1 MKKVVVLGGGYAG
14 VLTAKKLAKKFK
26 KNKDVQITL
35 IDKQSYHTMLTE
47 LHEVAAGRVNEESI
61 RMDLKSIF
69 AGRNVNVV
77 LDEIKNIDFEQKVLT
92 SNDATYEYDYLVMGT
107 GCKPTFFGIPGSEN
121 AHQLWSYTDA
131 VNLREHILNMF
142 RQAALT
148 ADKEKRRELLT
159 FVTVGAGFTGVEMA
173 GELGE
178 WKDELCR
185 SFHIDKDEVTLYV
198 VDFAPK
204 VLPMYPDKLVRK
216 AERRLIKLGNELVMN
231 SAVSEIHEDKVVLN
245 KGEKVINT
253 RTVIWAAGIEGS
265 DIVDQAQVEKAGR
278 GRIVTNGHLQAK
290 DYQDVYV
297 VGDNIFYIPEGEER
311 PVPQMVE
318 NAEHSAP
325 VVAHNIAVDIK
336 GGEYKTYKPTFH
348 GSMVCIG
355 YRYGVAQVGMPGMWF
370 NLSGFFAMASK
381 HLINLVYFVQ
391 VLGFNKIWSYLMH
404 EFFHTKNNRSMV
416 GGLLSNSAPV
426 FWKFPLRV
434 FVGFMWLQQGLSKLP
449 KIIHDFNNVFLLPQ
463 PPKADALGAA
473 SGAVTEAVTAASG
486 AVAEAVTAASGAVTE
501 AVTAASGAVNEVAN
515 QVASNGGDIFTMLAD
530 LIHDFMNW
538 IAVLPVPGFVENM
551 VGWSM
556 DAFFYTPDGTQFT
569 QLASLVQG
577 GMIFGEII
585 FGGMLIIG
593 LFTPVA
599 AIATIA
605 MGCMIWASGMAPT
618 EMLWYLVGG
627 FALIGNSGMVL
638 GLDYYVWPWL
648 REMMKRIPL
657 LRKWYLYV
665 D

>member
-355 YRYGVAQVGMPGMWF
+355 SRYGVAQVGMPGMWF

-486 AVAEAVTAASGAVTE
+486 AITEAVTAASGAVTE

-515 QVASNGGDIFTMLAD
+515 QVASSGGDIFTMLAD

-538 IAVLPVPGFVENM
+538 IAVLPVPGFIENM

>member
-355 YRYGVAQVGMPGMWF
+355 SRYGVAQVGMPGMWF

-515 QVASNGGDIFTMLAD
+515 QVASNGGDIFTILAD

>member
-355 YRYGVAQVGMPGMWF
+355 SRYGVAQVGMPGMWF

-486 AVAEAVTAASGAVTE
+486 AITE

-538 IAVLPVPGFVENM
+538 IAVLPVPGFIENM

>member
-1 MKKVVVLGGGYAG
+1 MKKIVVLGGGYAG

-47 LHEVAAGRVNEESI
+47 LHEVAAGRVDEESI
-61 RMDLKSIF
+61 RMDLKRIF
-69 AGRNVNVV
+69 AGRNVEVV
-77 LDEIKNIDFEQKVLT
+77 LDEIKTIDFDQKVLV
-92 SNDATYEYDYLVMGT
+92 SDQQSYEYDYLVIGT
-107 GCKPTFFGIPGSEN
+107 GCKPTFFGIPGAEH

-142 RQAALT
+142 RQAALI
-148 ADKEKRRELLT
+148 ADKQKRRELLT

-185 SFHIDKDEVTLYV
+185 SFHIDRDEVSLYI

-204 VLPMYPDKLVRK
+204 VLPMYPDKLIKK
-216 AERRLIKLGNELVMN
+216 AEKRLIKLGNELVMN

-245 KGEKVINT
+245 KGEKVIQT
-253 RTVIWAAGIEGS
+253 HTVIWAAGIEGS
-265 DIVDQAQVEKAGR
+265 DIVDQASVEKAGR

-290 DYQDVYV
+290 DYEDVYV

-325 VVAHNIAVDIK
+325 VVAHNIAVDIN
-336 GGEYKTYKPTFH
+336 GGTHKTYKPTFH

-355 YRYGVAQVGMPGMWF
+355 SRYGVAQVGMPGMWF

-381 HLINLVYFVQ
+381 HLINIIYFIQ

-426 FWKFPLRV
+426 FWKFPLRI
-434 FVGFMWLQQGLSKLP
+434 FIGFMWLQQGLTKLP
-449 KIIHDFNNVFLLPQ
+449 KIVHDFNNVFLLPA
-463 PPKADALGAA
+463 PPKADTIGGA
-473 SGAVTEAVTAASG
+473 SEAVSQVVPEVVETVTAASG
-486 AVAEAVTAASGAVTE
+486 AIAEGASSAAAAVSQTVSDV
-501 AVTAASGAVNEVAN
+501 V
-515 QVASNGGDIFTMLAD
+515 SNSGDIFTMLAD
-530 LIHDFMNW
+530 AIHDFMNW
-538 IAVLPVPGFVENM
+538 ITVLPVPGFVENM
-551 VGWSM
+551 VNWSM

-577 GMIFGEII
+577 GMICGEII

-638 GLDYYVWPWL
+638 GLDYYVWPWIRKML
-648 REMMKRIPL
+648 PKIPL
-657 LRKWYLYV
+657 LKKWYLYV
-665 D
+665 G